1 MEQPR
6 ISGIFA
12 DPVVQRTFRD
22 PTKSEQN
29 KYEELFVCDC
39 SDNTGN
45 LRSVDS
51 YVFRNNPELNEIHD
65 FCVNSI
71 NEMAREVY
79 KPTSDLNFYITQ
91 SWLNIT
97 NTGGWH
103 HEHSHP
109 NSLLSVVFYISTVK
123 DYRIHFHDEAIHNR
137 FLQQFPTEDYQ
148 SFNSS
153 MFWFGVNNQELVMF
167 PSYLRH
173 SVPRNETK
181 QTRVSISFNTW
192 VKGTLGSE
200 LNLTELIME

>member
-6 ISGIFA
+6 ISGVFA
-12 DPVVQRTFRD
+12 EPVVQIKFRE
-22 PTKSEQN
+22 PTKVEQN
-29 KYEELFVCDC
+29 KYEELFVCEC

-51 YVFRNNPELNEIHD
+51 YIFRNNPELSEIHD

-71 NEMAREVY
+71 NEMVKEVY
-79 KPTSDLNFYITQ
+79 KPINQLEFYITQ

-97 NTGGWH
+97 NTGGFH

-109 NSLLSVVFYISTVK
+109 NSLISGVFYISTVK
-123 DYRIHFHDEAIHNR
+123 DDRIHFNDGVEHNR

-148 SFNSS
+148 AFNSQ
-153 MFWFGVNNQELVMF
+153 MFWFNVKDQELAMF
-167 PSYLRH
+167 PSYLKH
-173 SVPRNETK
+173 SVPKNETK
-181 QTRVSISFNTW
+181 QTRVSLSFNTW
-192 VKGTLGSE
+192 VKGSLGSE

>member
-1 MEQPR
+1 MEHPR

-45 LRSVDS
+45 LRSIDS

-71 NEMAREVY
+71 NEMAQEVY
-79 KPTSDLNFYITQ
+79 KPTNHLNFYITP
-91 SWLNIT
+91 SWLHIT

-109 NSLLSVVFYISTVK
+109 NSLLSGVFYISTVE
-123 DYRIHFHDEAIHNR
+123 DDRIHFHDESMHNR

>member
-1 MEQPR
+1 MEHPR

-109 NSLLSVVFYISTVK
+109 NSLLSGVFCFSTVE
-123 DYRIHFHDEAIHNR
+123 DDRIHFHDESMHNR

-153 MFWFGVNNQELVMF
+153 MFWFNVNNQELVMF

-173 SVPRNETK
+173 SGPRNETK